1 MARSAHMKRVPMA
14 NLFVVSYPSNRRY
27 FAPRLPIVDR
37 IRDRL
42 KEICI
47 IEGCGLETSVVP
59 PLVNHSIESEQMFG
73 VEQRY
78 NGVSVRFADR
88 TAQVAGMQNVVGDI
102 DRR

>member
-1 MARSAHMKRVPMA
+1 MARSAHMKRIPMA
-14 NLFVVSYPSNRRY
+14 KLFVVSSGNRRY

-59 PLVNHSIESEQMFG
+59 PLVNHSIESEQMIG

-78 NGVSVRFADR
+78 NGVSVRFTDR
-88 TAQVAGMQNVVGDI
+88 TARVTGMQNVLGDI